1 MARRYT
7 LACVS
12 ACVVG
17 VVTIRPLQAQSFR
30 TVATS
35 RLIAADESLFVNVEF
50 AAGTLL
56 LAPGD
61 GRSLYRGELYYD
73 EDKFAPVTTFD
84 AKTGRLNFGL
94 TRADEKSFNL
104 GHIESPQQL
113 TLRIAPQVPSRIE
126 VVLGATEAEIELGG
140 LSLSRA
146 DINSGAAKANLSFS
160 RPNRIRCDRLTL
172 KTGAAQ
178 FHATGLGNS
187 RCREVSFAGGV
198 GDVLLDFTGEWNE
211 GSVRQANINLGF
223 GQLTI
228 RLPRG
233 LGVAVDVDRF
243 LASFDRAGLAKVGS
257 DYQSPDYAS
266 AKHKLDITIKAV
278 LGDIVIEWVEQ

>member
-1 MARRYT
+1 MSRHT
-7 LACVS
+7 LTCVS
-12 ACVVG
+12 TCVISIVAIG
-17 VVTIRPLQAQSFR
+17 PLQAQSFR

-35 RLIAADESLFVNVEF
+35 RLFAGDESLFVNLEF

-61 GRSLYRGELYYD
+61 GRTLYRGELYYD

-84 AKTGRLNFGL
+84 AKTGRLDFGL
-94 TRADEKSFNL
+94 TRADKKSFNL
-104 GHIESPQQL
+104 GHIETSQRL
-113 TLRIAPQVPSRIE
+113 TLRVAPQVPSRIS
-126 VVLGATEAEIELGG
+126 VVMGATEAEIELGG

-146 DINSGAAKANLSFS
+146 DISSGAAKANLSFS
-160 RPNRIRCDRLTL
+160 RPNKIRCDRLTL
-172 KTGAAQ
+172 KTGAAE
-178 FHATGLGNS
+178 FNATGLGNS
-187 RCREVSFAGGV
+187 RCTEVSFAGGV

-211 GSVRQANINLGF
+211 ASVCQANINLGF

-243 LASFDRAGLAKVGS
+243 LASFDRAGLNKVGS
-257 DYQSPDYAS
+257 EYQTPNYAS
-266 AKHKLDITIKAV
+266 AEARLHITIKAA
-278 LGDIVIEWVEQ
+278 LGDIHIDWADQ

>member
-1 MARRYT
+1 MGRRHT

-12 ACVVG
+12 ACMIG
-17 VVTIRPLQAQSFR
+17 VVKIGPVQAQSFR

-35 RLIAADESLFVNVEF
+35 RLVAADESLSVNVEF

-61 GRSLYRGELYYD
+61 RRSLYRGELYYD
-73 EDKFAPVTTFD
+73 EHKFAPVTTFD
-84 AKTGRLNFGL
+84 EKTGHLDFGL
-94 TRADEKSFNL
+94 TQANVKSFNL
-104 GHIESPQQL
+104 GHIESPQRL
-113 TLRIAPQVPSRIE
+113 TLRIAPQVPSRIA
-126 VVLGATEAEIELGG
+126 VVLGAAEAEIELGG

-160 RPNRIRCDRLTL
+160 RPNRIRCDRLML
-172 KTGAAQ
+172 KTGAAE
-178 FHATGLGNS
+178 FHAVGLGNS

-228 RLPRG
+228 RLPQ
-233 LGVAVDVDRF
+233 GVGVSVDVDRF

-257 DYQSPDYAS
+257 DYQSADYSS
-266 AKHKLDITIKAV
+266 AKHKLQITIKAV
-278 LGDIVIEWVEQ
+278 LGDIDIEWVDQ